1 MKKLIVM
8 ILAAIIMVA
17 LTTSAFADTSAHT
30 ESAEFV
36 ADQTTLDALY
46 QKHLSLRSNTAKLT
60 EKQADLLRAMG
71 IEDDKISVITNGEVA
86 DLLKTGEIANP
97 EYIMKYV
104 DEEALIL
111 DAIESKAKIEQM
123 LMDRGLNK
131 DQIKAFI
138 ENGLVPWHY
147 EDDDNSKLLRD
158 LERLSSSITPMSSSC
173 HVFVGTRSTN
183 LLNEDDVHFHS
194 SSFVTSMYYQGQNI
208 TLPKKP
214 TEGTLAYTLKCN
226 TLASHLYD
234 ISKMS
239 LKLYNRSNTTG
250 TIYNEYL
257 WCEEH
262 VNGTDMF
269 HEGVDVNRGFGA
281 SLYSIADGSV
291 ILKTTGSTSV
301 VSKLLVYNETLDV
314 TIQYLHGNWS
324 SAPSSGSITQSQKIG
339 TEDKRGASGYHTHI
353 QIMDGEETYVPLE
366 NNIIDSL
373 KPYYYFLYWC

>member
-1 MKKLIVM
+1 M
-8 ILAAIIMVA
+8 IAVVILTGLLAT
-17 LTTSAFADTSAHT
+17 LAFADTSAHEEST
-30 ESAEFV
+30 EYV
-36 ADQTTLDALY
+36 ADQATLDALY
-46 QKHLSLRSNTAKLT
+46 QKHLSLRGNTVKLT

-71 IEDDKISVITNGEVA
+71 IEDDKIAVITNGEVA
-86 DLLKTGEIANP
+86 DLLKTGEIVKP
-97 EYIMKYV
+97 VYIMNYV

-111 DAIESKAKIEQM
+111 DAIESKAKVEQM
-123 LMDRGLNK
+123 LIDRGLDK
-131 DQIKAFI
+131 DQIKVFL

-147 EDDDNSKLLRD
+147 EDNDNSKLLED

-194 SSFVTSMYYQGQNI
+194 SSFPTSMYYQGQNVA
-208 TLPKKP
+208 LPKKP

-234 ISKMS
+234 ISDMS

-262 VNGTDMF
+262 INGTDKF
-269 HEGVDVNRGFGA
+269 HEGVDVHRGSGT

-301 VSKLLVYNETLDV
+301 VSKLLVYNETLGV
-314 TIQYLHGNWS
+314 TVQYLHGNWS
-324 SAPSSGSITQSQKIG
+324 SAPSSGFISQSQKIG

-353 QIMDGEETYVPLE
+353 QIMDGEETYIPIE
-366 NNIIDSL
+366 NHIIDSL
-373 KPYYYFLYWC
+373 KPYYYFWYWC